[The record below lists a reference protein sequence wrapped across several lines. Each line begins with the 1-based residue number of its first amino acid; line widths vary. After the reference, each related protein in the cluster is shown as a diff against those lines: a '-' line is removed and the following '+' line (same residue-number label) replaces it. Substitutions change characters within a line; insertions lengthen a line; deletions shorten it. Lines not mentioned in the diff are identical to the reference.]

1 MDYKAFEEM
10 TGGIPEKTEMDKLI
24 GYLKIFPPVK
34 YTYFIVKFCGRPQV
48 IFMDACT
55 GERVADCTCDY
66 ASYGHTHGLI
76 EAVGAPLV
84 NKEESWD
91 DVEGC
96 LTAIDIMAR
105 ICELPPDD
113 IREIVGEGT

>member
-34 YTYFIVKFCGRPQV
+34 YTYSIVKFCGRPQV

-55 GERVADCTCDY
+55 DVHRLNI
-66 ASYGHTHGLI
+66 SHGCHL
-76 EAVGAPLV
+76 
-84 NKEESWD
+84 
-91 DVEGC
+91 
-96 LTAIDIMAR
+96 M
-105 ICELPPDD
+105 
-113 IREIVGEGT
+113 